1 MKYMIILFFL
11 IGSVH
16 AVSAQSNFA
25 VTPRHLAIPPLKHNP
40 EDSVKMVGLPL
51 NLSAYKLPLKNTG
64 IENPGIRYV
73 IQNLKK
79 DKYRDKDVAEALGTL
94 LEYAENDSLR
104 GMIQYLQQY
113 MKKTGEKEHALTTL
127 QAQIDHD
134 SVDFYTRN
142 AHLTTTNY
150 FSTQNSDLKILLNF
164 IQNDSAYMWLKDKS
178 RDSVFIEVV
187 STDSNSLRIWLNNG
201 KNEYHRFWAA
211 NGVGDSIGAWVEI
224 IPGGNKLRIYMDDDV
239 YQTITDKKTAK
250 EVSIATTLPEE
261 FYMIKGLSPGKLRRR
276 YWTYYSEVELALSQG
291 KLANWASGGENSLS
305 LLTNLRYFVNYNR
318 NKTSWENFIHFR
330 LGFLKSGEDDLQK
343 NDDRFEFNSKL
354 GQKAFKHWFY
364 TAQFNL
370 QTQIFNTFEYPKD
383 NPQKLIANF
392 LSPGYF
398 TLSLGLDYKP
408 NDNFSLFISPIA
420 GKWNYVRDTANVDPT
435 RFGIEK
441 GERTKSDAGAKIELR
456 NKFSLLKIMDIRN
469 EMVFFSSYYN
479 EEQVFTANWILQ
491 IDFKINYFIRASV
504 YTNIIYDQNYSKKL
518 QFKENLN
525 LGVNFRF

>member
-1 MKYMIILFFL
+1 MKYIIILFVLFC
-11 IGSVH
+11 GVH
-16 AVSAQSNFA
+16 TVSAQNNFA
-25 VTPRHLAIPPLKHNP
+25 VTPRHLTIPPLKHSP
-40 EDSVKMVGLPL
+40 EDSVNTVGIPT
-51 NLSAYKLPLKNTG
+51 NLSAFRLPLKNAG

-79 DKYRDKDVAEALGTL
+79 EKNKHGDVSKALDVL

-104 GMIQYLQQY
+104 GMIHYLQEY
-113 MKKTGEKEHALTTL
+113 MKTTGVKEHALTEL
-127 QAQIDHD
+127 QAKINDD
-134 SVDFYTRN
+134 SLDFYTRN
-142 AHLTTTNY
+142 PHLVATNY
-150 FSTQNSDLKILLNF
+150 LSTQNSDLKTLLTF
-164 IQNDSAYMWLKDKS
+164 IQNDSAYMWLREKS
-178 RDSVFIEVV
+178 RDSVFVEVI
-187 STDSNSLRIWLNNG
+187 STDSNSLQVWLNNG

-224 IPGGNKLRIYMDDDV
+224 VPGGNKLRIYLDPDV
-239 YQTITDKKTAK
+239 YQTVTDKKTAK
-250 EVSIATTLPEE
+250 EVSIITTLPED
-261 FYMIKGLSPGKLRRR
+261 FYKIKELSPGKLKRR
-276 YWTYYSEVELALSQG
+276 YWTYYSEVEMALSQG

-305 LLTNLRYFVNYNR
+305 LLTNLRYFLNYNR
-318 NKTSWENFIHFR
+318 NKTSWENFVYYR
-330 LGFLKSGEDDLQK
+330 LGFLKSGEEDLQK
-343 NDDRFEFNSKL
+343 NDDRFEYNSKL

-370 QTQIFNTFEYPKD
+370 QTQVFNTFDYPKD
-383 NPQKLIANF
+383 KPKKLIANF

-435 RFGIEK
+435 RFGIEEGK
-441 GERTKSDAGAKIELR
+441 RVKSDAGAKVELR

-469 EMVFFSSYYN
+469 EMIFFSSYSD
-479 EEQVFTANWILQ
+479 EEQVFTANWVLQ
-491 IDFKINYFIRASV
+491 VDFKINYFIRASV